1 MNIMYKKM
9 EKMAINNGNFGVK
22 SRIKKRKRFQLLK
35 MHKLFRKIKNKF
47 VKVIHLFASVCY
59 NYTTL

>member
-1 MNIMYKKM
+1 MVIKNR
-9 EKMAINNGNFGVK
+9 NFGVK
-22 SRIKKRKRFQLLK
+22 SRIKKQKRFQLLK
-35 MHKLFRKIKNKF
+35 MHKLFRKIKKKF